1 MNNYYADQEMNEN
14 PPMKPEIEKLVRHI
28 LVEKPRV
35 TKFQIDWDDQIS
47 STPTGYDMMSSGMQS
62 EMTLGEEGLMSKG
75 TQFQDRN
82 DMMSSAN
89 LAQAAQNFQL
99 Q

>member
-1 MNNYYADQEMNEN
+1 MMGTVSNGESQHAMMMQ
-14 PPMKPEIEKLVRHI
+14 
-28 LVEKPRV
+28 
-35 TKFQIDWDDQIS
+35 
-47 STPTGYDMMSSGMQS
+47 TPDLTQQ
-62 EMTLGEEGLMSKG
+62 EGLMSKG

>member
-1 MNNYYADQEMNEN
+1 MSA
-14 PPMKPEIEKLVRHI
+14 
-28 LVEKPRV
+28 
-35 TKFQIDWDDQIS
+35 
-47 STPTGYDMMSSGMQS
+47 TPTGYDMMCAGMQS
-62 EMTLGEEGLMSKG
+62 EMALGEEGLMSKG
-75 TQFQDRN
+75 TQFQDIN